1 MKCYFKEIKWLF
13 CYTEVL
19 KVVHLFDLEQYP
31 VIHSFSC
38 IRSLTYRACDPSR
51 RLNMQAM
58 SRREE
63 QTFSTHNSTQ
73 VTLYR
78 GSLVVWWSLWVNS
91 SLRTEMNKR
100 IKTCF
105 FISATRRRHFT
116 THNSTFM
123 RWQVEQM
130 HCGKQKSM
138 TSSSLC
144 FLNRFGWWQPNTVS
158 KCIQYWWLYS

>member
-105 FISATRRRHFT
+105 FYFSHKASPFHYPQFHLHALTGWANALWEAETYDVLFSVFSKQVWLVT
-116 THNSTFM
+116 T
-123 RWQVEQM
+123 
-130 HCGKQKSM
+130 
-138 TSSSLC
+138 
-144 FLNRFGWWQPNTVS
+144 
-158 KCIQYWWLYS
+158 